1 MSIKALVVGGML
13 KGLFQFRIQKKGN
26 LMAKVIGVFLHVW
39 EFVLYAILLVRVYYI
54 DISDFRG
61 MWGDGNQPNC
71 WRQQHQPF
79 RVSLDGRIVF

>member
-1 MSIKALVVGGML
+1 MSIKALVVDGML

-26 LMAKVIGVFLHVW
+26 LMAKVIEVFLHVW
-39 EFVLYAILLVRVYYI
+39 EYYIILVVRLYYI

-79 RVSLDGRIVF
+79 GVSLDGRIVF